1 MYIILSIFK
10 IIAMFSIL
18 TSILIVFYM
27 LLLAA
32 ISDLGGKFAVGTFK
46 KAFGFL
52 LKSFGIFI
60 ISSGIFK
67 LGTMIF
73 L

>member
-1 MYIILSIFK
+1 MHIILSIFEF
-10 IIAMFSIL
+10 IAMLSIL
-18 TSILIVFYM
+18 TSILIAFYI
-27 LLLAA
+27 LLLAM
-32 ISDLGGKFAVGTFK
+32 ISDLGGKIAVGTLK

-52 LKSFGIFI
+52 LKSFGFFI
-60 ISSGIFK
+60 ISFGVFK